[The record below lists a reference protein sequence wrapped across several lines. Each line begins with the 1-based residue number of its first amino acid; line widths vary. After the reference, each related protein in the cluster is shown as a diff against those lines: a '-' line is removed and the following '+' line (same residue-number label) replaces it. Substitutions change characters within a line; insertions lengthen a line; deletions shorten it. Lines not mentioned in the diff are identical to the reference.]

1 MSVLSFDINKAR
13 EWVISESN
21 SGKYDKIEE
30 ECKKQVKEFLEEYNI
45 DNLKKLSG
53 KELLEKMFLT
63 KNSLTHELE
72 VGMTKNILGI
82 RGGSAYKFSL
92 FKKND
97 EQFWKSGTPMNPKML
112 SDEEAIKI
120 AEEELECLIQAI
132 NIINEIKQRY
142 GFDDIESYKLLSERL
157 NNIHKP
163 AAWFLKYIILNFIE
177 FFPIF
182 VRDEMLKKL
191 ISILNLEF
199 HGKNGKYLNLGEIN
213 LFRKGL
219 GISNY
224 KFGFIVGD
232 ILNKLDN
239 NQKNDDKRYWV
250 YSPGENAK
258 IWNECCKNDYM
269 AIEWKEL
276 GDLRNFGNREEL
288 NLKVKEL
295 YNKNGSAKNDTL
307 TLWNFCNEVKNG
319 DVVYAKQGTSKILGR
334 GVVKSDYEFD
344 NSQDS
349 FAHKRIVEWECFN
362 VPIEI
367 PNELG
372 KFAVKTLTDI
382 TKYEDTITYLE
393 NEFRSENSLT
403 ENKIQSE
410 SKDDSYNEDKFLK
423 EVYISKTDYNTLKNL
438 LETKKN
444 IILQGAPGTGKTFAA
459 KKLAYSII
467 GSKDDERVKLIQFH
481 QSYSYED
488 FIMGYRP
495 TENGFK
501 LETGVFYDFCNKAK
515 DDPNNYY
522 FFIIDEINRGN
533 LSRIFGELFML
544 IESDKRG
551 QEYKVNLLYDKNK
564 EFYVPNNLYI
574 IGLMNTA
581 DRSLAFLDY
590 ALRRRFAFFDM
601 MPGFDNENFK
611 KDLEKLKNGK
621 FKNLID
627 CIKNLNEEIKND
639 ESLGVG
645 FQIGHS
651 FFCNLKND
659 DKLDESL
666 KRIVVY
672 EILPLLREY
681 WFDEADKIKKWSDN
695 LENCIKDN
703 Q

>member
-1 MSVLSFDINKAR
+1 MSVPIFDINKAR

-112 SDEEAIKI
+112 SDEEAIKV

-132 NIINEIKQRY
+132 NIINEIKQKY
-142 GFDDIESYKLLSERL
+142 GFDDIESYKLLGERL

-191 ISILNLEF
+191 ISIFNLEF

-269 AIEWKEL
+269 AIGWKEL
-276 GDLRNFGNREEL
+276 GNLRNYDNKNEL
-288 NLKVKEL
+288 KLKVQEI
-295 YNKNGSAKNDTL
+295 YNRKGSAKNIKSE
-307 TLWNFCNEVKNG
+307 LWNFCKEIKNG
-319 DVVYAKQGTSKILGR
+319 DIVYAKQGTHKILGR
-334 GVVKSDYEFD
+334 GIVESDYKFD
-344 NSQDS
+344 NSQER
-349 FAHKRIVEWECFN
+349 FANIRKVKWERFDK
-362 VPIEI
+362 PIDI

-372 KFAVKTLTDI
+372 KFAPKALTDI

-393 NEFRSENSLT
+393 NEFQSQNSLT
-403 ENKIQSE
+403 ENNISSE
-410 SKDDSYNEDKFLK
+410 NKNDNYTKKEFLA
-423 EVYISKTDYNTLKNL
+423 EVYISENDYDILVNL
-438 LETKKN
+438 LKTKRN

-459 KKLAYSII
+459 KRLAYSII
-467 GSKDDERVKLIQFH
+467 ESKNDERVKLIQFH

-515 DDPNNYY
+515 DDPNNDY

-611 KDLEKLKNGK
+611 KDLEKLKNDK

-627 CIKNLNEEIKND
+627 CIKILNEEIKND

-651 FFCNLKND
+651 FFCFKND

-666 KRIVVY
+666 KRIVMY

-703 Q
+703 

>member
-1 MSVLSFDINKAR
+1 MSVPTFDINKAR

-112 SDEEAIKI
+112 SDEEAIKV

-191 ISILNLEF
+191 ISIFNLEF

-269 AIEWKEL
+269 AIGWKEL
-276 GDLRNFGNREEL
+276 GNLRNYDNKNEL
-288 NLKVKEL
+288 KLKVQEI
-295 YNKNGSAKNDTL
+295 YNRKGSAKNIKSE
-307 TLWNFCNEVKNG
+307 LWNFCKEIKNG
-319 DVVYAKQGTSKILGR
+319 DIVYAKQGTHKILGR
-334 GVVKSDYEFD
+334 GIVESDYKFD
-344 NSQDS
+344 NSQER
-349 FAHKRIVEWECFN
+349 FANIRKVKWERFDK
-362 VPIEI
+362 PIDI

-372 KFAVKTLTDI
+372 KFAPKALTDI

-393 NEFRSENSLT
+393 NEFQSQNSLT
-403 ENKIQSE
+403 ENNISSE
-410 SKDDSYNEDKFLK
+410 NKNDNYTKKEFLA
-423 EVYISKTDYNTLKNL
+423 EVYISENDYDILVNL
-438 LETKKN
+438 LKTKKN

-459 KKLAYSII
+459 KRLAYSII

-515 DDPNNYY
+515 DDPNNDY

-611 KDLEKLKNGK
+611 KDLEKLKNDK

-666 KRIVVY
+666 KRIVMY

-703 Q
+703 